1 MATACIASAGKA
13 RGFAFA
19 GFMCRAQAEK
29 GIKIANGQVYILH
42 SFIESQIGQ

>member
-1 MATACIASAGKA
+1 MLTACIASAGKA

-29 GIKIANGQVYILH
+29 GIKIANGQVQILLL
-42 SFIESQIGQ
+42 SKQSQID